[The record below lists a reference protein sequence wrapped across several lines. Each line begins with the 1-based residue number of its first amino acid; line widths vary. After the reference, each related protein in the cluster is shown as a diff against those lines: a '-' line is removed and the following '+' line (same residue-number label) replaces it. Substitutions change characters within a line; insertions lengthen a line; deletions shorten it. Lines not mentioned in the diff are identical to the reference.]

1 MEPATLVLHGNAQ
14 ARKRGLG
21 RRLLRI
27 CSLALAVAVVALW
40 IIALRPVSIGGPA
53 AYVIVAGHSMEPTL
67 RTGDLAIA
75 LEQSSYAVG
84 DIVVYRIP
92 EGEPGAGTQ
101 VIHRIVGGSS
111 AGGFVVKGD
120 GKEGI
125 DPWRPKAE
133 DVVGKLRVLA
143 PRAGWALIFLRTPP
157 GLGLVA
163 GLTTLLVFLALT
175 GGAHKPPRRGGPLR
189 RSASPRSDHGAAT
202 VEHARERISAQPWQE
217 RAPRFWDS

>member
-1 MEPATLVLHGNAQ
+1 MEAATLVRRREAR

-27 CSLALAVAVVALW
+27 SSFALAIALVVLW
-40 IIALRPVSIGGPA
+40 IIALRPVSMGGPA

-67 RTGDLAIA
+67 RTGDLVIA

-84 DIVVYRIP
+84 DVVVYRIP

-101 VIHRIVGGSS
+101 VIHRIVGGSR
-111 AGGFVVKGD
+111 ATGFVVKGD

-133 DVVGKLRVLA
+133 DVVGKLRLLA
-143 PRAGWALIFLRTPP
+143 PRAGWALLFLRTPP

-175 GGAHKPPRRGGPLR
+175 GGAQKPQRRRPPR
-189 RSASPRSDHGAAT
+189 RSASPRSDHGVAT
-202 VEHARERISAQPWQE
+202 VEHARERISAQPWQD
-217 RAPRFWDS
+217 RAPSFWDS